1 MSLTIATW
9 NINSVRLRSG
19 LVQKLLTEERP
30 DILCLQETKC
40 PNDSFPLADFRKLGY
55 QHIAM
60 NGQKGAHGVAILS
73 RLPFTS
79 SQSHDFADKSDC
91 RHISITLG
99 KEARKAAGFTIHNF
113 YVPAGGDIPDPEQ
126 NEKFDHKLRYLED
139 MIRWG
144 SDHQPAA
151 GPAILTGDLNIAPLE
166 NDVWSHKQ
174 LLDVVSHT
182 PLECEK
188 LGAVMASADW
198 VDAVRHLKP
207 EPERVYPWWSYRSA
221 DWAESNRGRRL
232 DHIWTSK
239 QLAANI
245 ESLRII
251 RDARSWE
258 RPSDHVPVIIRLAL

>member
-60 NGQKGAHGVAILS
+60 NGQKGYHGVAILS

-144 SDHQPAA
+144 SDHQPAS
-151 GPAILTGDLNIAPLE
+151 GPAILTGDLNIA
-166 NDVWSHKQ
+166 
-174 LLDVVSHT
+174 

-207 EPERVYPWWSYRSA
+207 EPERVYTWWSYRSA
-221 DWAESNRGRRL
+221 EWAESNRGRRL

>member
-1 MSLTIATW
+1 MTAST
-9 NINSVRLRSG
+9 
-19 LVQKLLTEERP
+19 
-30 DILCLQETKC
+30 
-40 PNDSFPLADFRKLGY
+40 
-55 QHIAM
+55 
-60 NGQKGAHGVAILS
+60 LS
-73 RLPFTS
+73 RVASP
-79 SQSHDFADKSDC
+79 K
-91 RHISITLG
+91 
-99 KEARKAAGFTIHNF
+99 
-113 YVPAGGDIPDPEQ
+113 
-126 NEKFDHKLRYLED
+126 
-139 MIRWG
+139 
-144 SDHQPAA
+144 PAA
-151 GPAILTGDLNIAPLE
+151 GPAILTGDLKIAPLE

-207 EPERVYPWWSYRSA
+207 EPERVYTWWSYRSA

-239 QLAANI
+239 QLTANI